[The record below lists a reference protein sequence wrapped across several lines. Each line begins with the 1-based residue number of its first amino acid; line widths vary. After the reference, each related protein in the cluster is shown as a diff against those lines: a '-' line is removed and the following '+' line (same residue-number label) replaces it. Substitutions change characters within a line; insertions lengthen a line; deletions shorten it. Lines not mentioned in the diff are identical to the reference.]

1 MNQETFN
8 FHLSA
13 RLRLIEATLGSKGV
27 EYSNTTDRLKNFRTG
42 AMEQRTIPED
52 YLAGLVTKQKISVW
66 DYIEELVVGKD
77 IRSLY
82 LWQEKLGDIINYMI
96 LLECLIIERKEKG
109 KEDKANEDR

>member
-27 EYSNTTDRLKNFRTG
+27 EYSTGGDRLKNFRTG

-77 IRSLY
+77 VRSLE
-82 LWQEKLGDIINYMI
+82 LWQEKLTDVINYMI
-96 LLECLIIERKEKG
+96 LLEMLIIERKDKG
-109 KEDKANEDR
+109 EANEDK